1 MLSRRP
7 WLRRTVL
14 ILSAS
19 SIVGCSSLDEIEGVK
34 AWIGS
39 SEHQGAVR
47 MQTNEVI
54 KCNDTRFDYLVCFL
68 ESDLKK
74 LEDRCG
80 DP

>member
-1 MLSRRP
+1 MLLRRLSRQRI
-7 WLRRTVL
+7 VL

-19 SIVGCSSLDEIEGVK
+19 SIVSCSSIDEIDGIK

-39 SEHQGAVR
+39 SEHQSVVR
-47 MQTNEVI
+47 IQTNEQI

-68 ESDLKK
+68 ESDVKK
-74 LEDRCG
+74 LEARC